1 MSKLAHTPFRNLRI
15 PQWMMGWLLEES
27 YIRHPKVVTATE
39 IQAKLGINYKTAL
52 LMKRRVQLLACEQ
65 MPKFRKLIREE
76 MHEQF
81 PDKWRLPPNGENVR
95 RKVKNRKV
103 VHADTLALFSASERA
118 NKGRR
123 RHKNRGQTSSI
134 YMAENLGGRQIG
146 TLVHVMGTRGG
157 WCLLDSVPD
166 QKAGTIGPIIR
177 KSLPRNTALFTDEAY
192 TWLYRIY
199 PNHRMVN
206 HSKKSKDKRYRY
218 ARDRWCQNGVHN
230 QIAEGLNSSLKMA
243 MRGYAYFR
251 PKYSTMYLNE
261 WVFFKNARYFGVEA
275 LGEMDGDH
283 QRWLIKAEERS
294 PDASYAVS
302 FRFRG
307 KTQDGQNGGIDNIG
321 DGRVRQSAATGG
333 RLSELGG
340 DDGGGDNGGGIKQ
353 PFLCSINTIEPIRLM
368 LNLAERLSCL
378 AAPHLRLSTHN
389 TIRQSSMT
397 SFPAFIQHNASAVQ
411 YATAPCLHALTP
423 LDALPV

>member
-1 MSKLAHTPFRNLRI
+1 M
-15 PQWMMGWLLEES
+15 
-27 YIRHPKVVTATE
+27 VTATE

-52 LMKRRVQLLACEQ
+52 LMKRRVQILACEQ
-65 MPKFRKLIREE
+65 MPAFRKLIREE

-118 NKGRR
+118 NKGRK

-146 TLVHVMGTRGG
+146 TLVHVMGTKGG

-243 MRGYAYFR
+243 MRGYTYFR
-251 PKYSTMYLNE
+251 PKYSIMYLNE
-261 WVFFKNARYFGVEA
+261 WAFFKNARYFGIEA
-275 LGEMDGDH
+275 LEGMVGD
-283 QRWLIKAEERS
+283 QRRWLSKVDVKDIGDRRAAKNGANVARNGE
-294 PDASYAVS
+294 
-302 FRFRG
+302 
-307 KTQDGQNGGIDNIG
+307 NGGIDVIG
-321 DGRVRQSAATGG
+321 DGRVRSSAATGG
-333 RLSELGG
+333 RLSEFGV
-340 DDGGGDNGGGIKQ
+340 DDDGGDNGGGIK
-353 PFLCSINTIEPIRLM
+353 PRAF
-368 LNLAERLSCL
+368 
-378 AAPHLRLSTHN
+378 
-389 TIRQSSMT
+389 
-397 SFPAFIQHNASAVQ
+397 FP
-411 YATAPCLHALTP
+411 LHT
-423 LDALPV
+423 